1 MAWFHFDPVSAH
13 PDIIF
18 TNDNQTVTCNS
29 FDHRVVLGSVGFS
42 KGIHYWEVVIDRYDC
57 QTDPAVGIARF
68 DVGKCFMLGKYKLF
82 CFSCLF
88 LRCTKFYLLN
98 MS

>member
-1 MAWFHFDPVSAH
+1 MYICFSVAWFHFDPVSAH

-18 TNDNQTVTCNS
+18 SNDNQTVSCNS

-42 KGIHYWEVVIDRYDC
+42 KGVHYWEIVVDRYDC

-68 DVGKCFMLGKYKLF
+68 DVGKCFMLGECY
-82 CFSCLF
+82 
-88 LRCTKFYLLN
+88 TV
-98 MS
+98 